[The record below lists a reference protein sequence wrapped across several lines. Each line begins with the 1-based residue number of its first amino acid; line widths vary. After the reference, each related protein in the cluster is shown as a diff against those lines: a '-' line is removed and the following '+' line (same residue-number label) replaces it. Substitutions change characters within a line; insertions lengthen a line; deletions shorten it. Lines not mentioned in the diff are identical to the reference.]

1 MTIIDAPPSTVLS
14 PAFFDEVVYLLRRLV
29 VHGAEQEMLFRVM
42 DVASHA
48 RDKST
53 TVKSCTCCQH

>member
-1 MTIIDAPPSTVLS
+1 MTIIDAPQTTVLT

-42 DVASHA
+42 DVASQA

-53 TVKSCTCCQH
+53 MVKSCNCHKH

>member
-1 MTIIDAPPSTVLS
+1 MTIIDAPQTIVLS

-42 DVASHA
+42 DIASHA
-48 RDKST
+48 QGKST
-53 TVKSCTCCQH
+53 TVKSCDCHQH